1 MMQDTEAL
9 TNNPIFNLRIVAL
22 DYYLAPPIQGLDVS
36 FSSLE
41 GTAVDLVPVIRV
53 FGSTPA
59 GQRVCLHLHQ
69 VPACLRCCCCV
80 HAVLLLLLLLLS
92 VHFMRHACF
101 TIPACC

>member
-1 MMQDTEAL
+1 MDII
-9 TNNPIFNLRIVAL
+9 NNKPIFSLRIVSL

-41 GTAVDLVPVIRV
+41 GTAVDLVPIIRV

-69 VPACLRCCCCV
+69 VLCLTAAAAATAAQHARHASQLLKYLLRCCCCC
-80 HAVLLLLLLLLS
+80 
-92 VHFMRHACF
+92 RHIL
-101 TIPACC
+101 TSM